1 MSRMGVF
8 VMMYYKKSFALLLT
22 LLFLMTFSFLWIY
35 ILEVKTY
42 QSDNNTKHH
51 QTIQADLYMQFAK
64 NHIYNL
70 DLDTEKC
77 INSIKID
84 NEFFDIYANF
94 FYISEK
100 SSCLNSVQ
108 VNLQDESSKGA
119 VRVDLYV
126 RSKSSI
132 FNIKLHERFLKKL

>member
-1 MSRMGVF
+1 MSRLGVF
-8 VMMYYKKSFALLLT
+8 IMMYYKKSFALLLT
-22 LLFLMTFSFLWIY
+22 LLFFITFSFLWIY

-42 QSDNNTKHH
+42 QSNISTK
-51 QTIQADLYMQFAK
+51 QYQKIQADLYLEFAK
-64 NHIYNL
+64 NYISKLEL
-70 DLDTEKC
+70 DNEQC

-84 NEFFDIYANF
+84 NENFDIYANF

-100 SSCLNSVQ
+100 NSCSNYVQ
-108 VNLQDESSKGA
+108 VSLQDEASKGT

-132 FNIKLHERFLKKL
+132 FKVKLHERFLKKL